1 MERKIDVVDDF
12 NGRKIVFIHDIIFK
26 KKRYVEWKDV
36 KEYLKKYVGEVYK
49 VLSSEEEIYIGAD
62 FPNEYAGS
70 EYTYMLKG
78 ANVKAK
84 ANAVQGI
91 PEMIEI
97 ATGGNHKKNDEGKH
111 SRNAKFGWYRYDT
124 YFAIPVH
131 ANDGEVDH
139 YNVFHASLLI
149 RHSEDG
155 KKYLYD
161 IIDIKKETSYP
172 LEP

>member
-1 MERKIDVVDDF
+1 M
-12 NGRKIVFIHDIIFK
+12 
-26 KKRYVEWKDV
+26 
-36 KEYLKKYVGEVYK
+36 KEYLKKSAGEVYK
-49 VLSSEEEIYIGAD
+49 ILSTEEEIYIGAD
-62 FPNEYAGS
+62 FPNEYTGS
-70 EYTYMLKG
+70 PYTYSLKG

-84 ANAVQGI
+84 ANAAQGA
-91 PEMIEI
+91 PKMLEI
-97 ATGGNHKKNDEGKH
+97 TTGGNYNANEEETHN
-111 SRNAKFGWYRYDT
+111 RNEKLGWYRYDT

-131 ANDGEVDH
+131 ASDGEVEH
-139 YNVFHASLLI
+139 YNVFHASLLT

>member
-1 MERKIDVVDDF
+1 MDRKIDVIDAFDGKKMV
-12 NGRKIVFIHDIIFK
+12 VIHDIIFK
-26 KKRYVEWKDV
+26 KKQYVKWNDV
-36 KEYLKKYVGEVYK
+36 RNYLKKYVNDVYT
-49 VLSSEEEIYIGAD
+49 VLSTQENIYIGPD
-62 FPNEYAGS
+62 FPNEFSGS
-70 EYTYMLKG
+70 AYTYSLKG

-97 ATGGNHKKNDEGKH
+97 ATGGNYKANDEDKH
-111 SRNAKFGWYRYDT
+111 NRNAKYGWYRYDS

-131 ANDGEVDH
+131 DNDGEVDH
-139 YNVFHASLLI
+139 YNVFHASLLV

>member
-1 MERKIDVVDDF
+1 MDTSPFLQLNAKSLPL
-12 NGRKIVFIHDIIFK
+12 GW
-26 KKRYVEWKDV
+26 Y
-36 KEYLKKYVGEVYK
+36 G
-49 VLSSEEEIYIGAD
+49 
-62 FPNEYAGS
+62 PNEYTGS
-70 EYTYMLKG
+70 AYTYTLKG

-91 PEMIEI
+91 PEIIEI
-97 ATGGNHKKNDEGKH
+97 ATGGNYKENDEEKH
-111 SRNAKFGWYRYDT
+111 IRNAKFGWYRYDS
-124 YFAIPVH
+124 YFAIPVY
-131 ANDGEVDH
+131 ANDGEVDY

>member
-1 MERKIDVVDDF
+1 MERKIDVIDYF
-12 NGRKIVFIHDIIFK
+12 NGKKVVFIHDIIFK
-26 KKRYVEWKDV
+26 SKKYVEWKDV
-36 KEYLKKYVGEVYK
+36 KEYLKQYIGEVYT
-49 VLSSEEEIYIGAD
+49 VLSTREEIWVGTD
-62 FPNEYAGS
+62 FPNEFTGS
-70 EYTYMLKG
+70 KYTYTLKG

-91 PEMIEI
+91 PQMIEI
-97 ATGGNHKKNDEGKH
+97 ATGGTYRVNDEMKH
-111 SRNAKFGWYRYDT
+111 SRNAKYGWYRYDS
-124 YFAIPVH
+124 YFAIPVYD
-131 ANDGEVDH
+131 NDEEIDY

>member
-1 MERKIDVVDDF
+1 MDRKIDVIDAFDGNKMV
-12 NGRKIVFIHDIIFK
+12 VIHDIVFM

-36 KEYLKKYVGEVYK
+36 KEYLKQYVGDVYAILSTQEK
-49 VLSSEEEIYIGAD
+49 VYIGAD
-62 FPNEYAGS
+62 FPNEYTGS
-70 EYTYMLKG
+70 AYTYTLKG
-78 ANVKAK
+78 ANVRAK

-91 PEMIEI
+91 PELIEI
-97 ATGGNHKKNDEGKH
+97 AVGGNHKENDEIKH
-111 SRNAKFGWYRYDT
+111 SRDAKYGWYRYDS

-131 ANDGEVDH
+131 DNDGEVDH

-149 RHSEDG
+149 RHAEDG

>member
-1 MERKIDVVDDF
+1 MQRKIDVIDDF

-26 KKRYVEWKDV
+26 KKQYVEWKDV

-49 VLSSEEEIYIGAD
+49 VLSAEEEIYIGAD
-62 FPNEYAGS
+62 FPNEYTGS
-70 EYTYMLKG
+70 AYTYSLKS

-97 ATGGNHKKNDEGKH
+97 ATGGNYKANEEEKH
-111 SRNAKFGWYRYDT
+111 SRNAKLGWYRYDP
-124 YFAIPVH
+124 YF
-131 ANDGEVDH
+131 DH

>member
-1 MERKIDVVDDF
+1 MERKIDVIDDF
-12 NGRKIVFIHDIIFK
+12 IGRKIVFIHDIIFK
-26 KKRYVEWKDV
+26 KKQYVEWKDV
-36 KEYLKKYVGEVYK
+36 KEYLKRYVGEVYE
-49 VLSSEEEIYIGAD
+49 VLSAEEEIYIGAD
-62 FPNEYAGS
+62 FPNEYTGS
-70 EYTYMLKG
+70 AYTYTLKG
-78 ANVKAK
+78 VNVKAK

-97 ATGGNHKKNDEGKH
+97 ATGGNYKANDEEKH
-111 SRNAKFGWYRYDT
+111 NRNAKFGWYRYDT

>member
-1 MERKIDVVDDF
+1 MERKIDVMEGFD
-12 NGRKIVFIHDIIFK
+12 GKKIVFIHDIIFK
-26 KKRYVEWKDV
+26 KKQYVEWKDV
-36 KEYLKKYVGEVYK
+36 KEYLRRYVGEVYTI
-49 VLSSEEEIYIGAD
+49 LSAGENIYIGPD
-62 FPNEYAGS
+62 FPNEFVGS
-70 EYTYMLKG
+70 AYTYTLKG

-97 ATGGNHKKNDEGKH
+97 ATGGNHKENDKEKH
-111 SRNAKFGWYRYDT
+111 NRNAKFGWYRYDS
-124 YFAIPVH
+124 YFAIPVYDM
-131 ANDGEVDH
+131 DGDVNY

-149 RHSEDG
+149 RHAEDG

>member
-1 MERKIDVVDDF
+1 MTNTESSYERVPKEICWRCVQGFACRRRDLYRSRF
-12 NGRKIVFIHDIIFK
+12 P
-26 KKRYVEWKDV
+26 KRIYRV
-36 KEYLKKYVGEVYK
+36 
-49 VLSSEEEIYIGAD
+49 SIYIR
-62 FPNEYAGS
+62 
-70 EYTYMLKG
+70 TLKG

-97 ATGGNHKKNDEGKH
+97 ATGGNYKENDEEKH
-111 SRNAKFGWYRYDT
+111 NRNAKFGWYRYDT

-131 ANDGEVDH
+131 TNDGEVDY

>member
-1 MERKIDVVDDF
+1 MERKIDVIDDF

-26 KKRYVEWKDV
+26 KKQYVEWKDV
-36 KEYLKKYVGEVYK
+36 KEYLKRYVG
-49 VLSSEEEIYIGAD
+49 
-62 FPNEYAGS
+62 
-70 EYTYMLKG
+70 
-78 ANVKAK
+78 
-84 ANAVQGI
+84 
-91 PEMIEI
+91 
-97 ATGGNHKKNDEGKH
+97 NDEEKH
-111 SRNAKFGWYRYDT
+111 IRNAKFGWYRYDS

-161 IIDIKKETSYP
+161 IIDTKKETSYP